1 MTRKIWKSWFN
12 MVHYVEMVTYSV
24 RPRTQREPSRVPAQ
38 SPESRGTPGR
48 VPAQSPES
56 QGTPG
61 TKVMPSGANA
71 RDPDL
76 IQSRGDTRGKPNFV
90 VRPGVCRVFFLGAR
104 QKTHFAVCF
113 FTRDKCSLPC
123 VVFFLRT
130 ANNLCCAS
138 FSFSALWGGYPKN
151 SDDSPN
157 TRERS

>member
-12 MVHYVEMVTYSV
+12 IVHYVEMVTYSV

-61 TKVMPSGANA
+61 TKVMPRGANA

-76 IQSRGDTRGKPNFV
+76 IQSRGDTRGVTTGKPNFV

-104 QKTHFAVCF
+104 QKKPTSPCVFLRATNVLCHASCF
-113 FTRDKCSLPC
+113 FTHGKESLLR
-123 VVFFLRT
+123 VIFF
-130 ANNLCCAS
+130 
-138 FSFSALWGGYPKN
+138 
-151 SDDSPN
+151 
-157 TRERS
+157 

>member
-1 MTRKIWKSWFN
+1 

-61 TKVMPSGANA
+61 TKVMPRGANA

-90 VRPGVCRVFFLGAR
+90 VRPGVCRVFFLGRTAKNPLCRVFFYAR
-104 QKTHFAVCF
+104 QMFFAVRRLF
-113 FTRDKCSLPC
+113 FTHGK
-123 VVFFLRT
+123 
-130 ANNLCCAS
+130 
-138 FSFSALWGGYPKN
+138 
-151 SDDSPN
+151 
-157 TRERS
+157 